1 MLPTVSQNNVIAS
14 EAKQSQECKK
24 QEQEF
29 KMTRQI
35 LKMNLRVAFIDLH
48 FKL

>member
-1 MLPTVSQNNVIAS
+1 MLATVSQNNVIAS

-24 QEQEF
+24 QEQE
-29 KMTRQI
+29 